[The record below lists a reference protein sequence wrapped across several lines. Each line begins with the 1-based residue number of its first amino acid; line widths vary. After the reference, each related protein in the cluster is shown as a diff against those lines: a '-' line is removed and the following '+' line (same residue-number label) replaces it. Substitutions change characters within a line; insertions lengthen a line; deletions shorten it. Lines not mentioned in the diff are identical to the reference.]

1 MSEAVKYSC
10 SICKKEI
17 SVPKGEAVPIC
28 CGREME
34 PLPFCT
40 TAPHAEMARNYDEDE
55 PCDPGRS
62 RASENNRPLQAAS
75 GLSFFGLTSTL
86 S

>member
-1 MSEAVKYSC
+1 MALSGFDPGREERDMNEAVKYFC
-10 SICKKEI
+10 SVCKKEV

-40 TAPHAEMARNYDEDE
+40 TAPNPEMARNYDEDE
-55 PCDPGRS
+55 PCDPG
-62 RASENNRPLQAAS
+62 
-75 GLSFFGLTSTL
+75 TL
-86 S
+86 PRKRK